1 VIALLMLVMVI
12 STVLILFNLMNRYKR
27 DQNV

>member
-1 VIALLMLVMVI
+1 MALLMLVMVI
-12 STVLILFNLMNRYKR
+12 STVLILFNLMNRYEG